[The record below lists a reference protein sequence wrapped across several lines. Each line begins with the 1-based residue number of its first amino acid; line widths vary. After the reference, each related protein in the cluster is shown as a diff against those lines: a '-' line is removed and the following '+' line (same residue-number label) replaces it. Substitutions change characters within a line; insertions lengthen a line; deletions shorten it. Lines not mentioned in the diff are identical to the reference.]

1 MIPDEELNI
10 RDYAKYDIETQ
21 VHLQIALVKKYTSSY
36 YDASFSSMELKEA
49 IVADMLYD
57 LAEYEKLEKYELCML
72 FRDAIEN
79 IRHIPV
85 HKLY

>member
-10 RDYAKYDIETQ
+10 RDYAKYDVEVQ
-21 VHLQIALVKKYTSSY
+21 VHLQIALVKKYAVSY
-36 YDASFSSMELKEA
+36 YDASFGALELKEA
-49 IVADMLYD
+49 IIADMIYD
-57 LAEYEKLEKYELCML
+57 LSQYEKDEKYELCML

-79 IRHIPV
+79 IRYIPV